1 MEFRPAAIIA
11 LVLVLTALNVVA
23 VGHRSADEMDERPWY
38 FELDI
43 DGDRLD
49 DRFDRLDLD
58 SASLFG
64 RMGVLLHFPS
74 LPSGEDAARALSDL
88 EGRGLSPELHR
99 IGRHVPALYITID
112 AREYGLLKGVE
123 WTNEPSFVEFRPP
136 QVSMMDVSSRAV
148 RARPSDLYSPL
159 TAGDL
164 GYDGSGVNIAVLD
177 TGVDNT
183 LHESFRSRVVYG
195 VDFTGA
201 TVIYGLD
208 PDDIDGHGTH
218 VAGTALGTG
227 GQSGTYQGVA
237 PGAGL
242 IDLRISKIYG
252 DISGNLEAALEWLI
266 DNHEERDIRVASIS
280 FGSTSTSSGTDTI
293 SRLVNALVEEGVV
306 VVAAAGNS
314 GVQGLPTPAAADL
327 AITVGASNDRN
338 TVDRS
343 DDVHESFSNRG
354 PRASDGDQDM
364 LDELK
369 PDVLAPGRD
378 IISAQHNSLSGYV
391 EMTGTSMSCPA
402 VSGVVA
408 LMLQANPDLDPIS
421 VKGILRSTA
430 QQTMGAS
437 RSDLDPKYNYRSGWG
452 HIDAYGAVKRAL
464 DLKSASFTGPEK
476 VPVSQPFAVDV
487 RANYTRTQWV
497 TGAESFTLRVSS
509 PSELG
514 TPKVVQH
521 SANGTP
527 HQVKGPVRDGQYWI
541 VDISITGEGPID
553 EASPRMVI
561 EYLAPAVAGTAFDIK
576 GEVLIGGVSTG
587 EETWTSTAVD
597 VQRQTDLSI
606 VPLAIWFSQNIVNS
620 GDEVTISARVNNTG
634 AEAEQALVRIYDGP
648 ARTGEVI
655 GEGRY
660 DIPGD
665 GYVIASFTWI
675 ANPGLHIITAVAD
688 PDNEINEPNELNN
701 SAERPLTVLG
711 FNPPPVAQLTID
723 PDRTTVM
730 SEVEFDGS
738 ASYDTN
744 PIGGNVVSYN
754 YDFGDG
760 STSGWV
766 EDGLIVHR
774 YSVPGIYTASLTV
787 RDNGGAISQ
796 NDASG
801 TVEVLDLS
809 LDRLDLYLDEGGGLN
824 GTYPS
829 SHEHPI
835 EEGANNALIGTWA
848 SDPFEVDTQLV
859 SVISLVLHVSG
870 SSNSTGIDARF
881 EDSSGTI
888 GSVSMGP
895 HAVNGEIT
903 FIADISTE
911 NHEIRYDDGL
921 RLVLSASTDGDVKL
935 LMGAELSRISLYPA
949 PSPNEEPVADAG
961 GDISVK
967 ALQSVLFSG
976 SGSDAD
982 GGIISARWDV
992 DDDGEWEAEG
1002 PQAMTYEYPGY
1013 DSPGTYRAVF
1023 EVRDDSG
1030 WWSRDTMMVTV
1041 FPFDHNFP
1049 PTISM
1054 DCPGEGPH
1062 SGLLAI
1068 SGSSS
1073 DDGEVL
1079 YVEISITY
1087 SNGTPVLSGEY
1098 ADGTS
1103 FWTYVWDTTKA
1114 ANGDH
1119 IVEAWAF
1126 DGQLRS
1132 EPASCTVS
1140 VHNDFH
1146 SPEILEVSVSPDSF
1160 VQGEAPDIRIT
1171 AMVRDID
1178 LPDDEVSADIDLS
1191 SMGGPSFA
1199 SMSIGEMIGDVIVF
1213 TFDYTPSDRMTA
1225 GDYAISV
1232 IATDSTS
1239 LYDTGEATLS
1249 VLSVLDIDVRR
1260 PMTTFLPGEIYV
1272 ISVVTDGSR
1281 TLHIEASSSAFTS
1294 GSVRLL
1300 DDGMD
1305 IDIVRGDGTYT
1316 GGGEISGASG
1326 EHIVTLTVREGDGT
1340 FIRNV
1345 TWTLNVREPLPAQE
1359 AGFPWAIVIGI
1370 PLLVLLLIA
1379 VAAAAFIVHS
1389 NERGSRPFPRPTI
1402 GAVEA
1407 LELPL
1412 EEGSVEGE
1420 VPGVPGEGHE
1430 ADHRELR
1437 HVQTGAEE

>member
-1 MEFRPAAIIA
+1 MELRPTAIIA
-11 LVLVLTALNVVA
+11 LLLVLTALNVIA
-23 VGHRSADEMDERPWY
+23 GGHRSADEMAESAWY

-49 DRFDRLDLD
+49 DRFDRLEMD
-58 SASLFG
+58 SASLLG
-64 RMGVLLHFPS
+64 RMGIILHFPA
-74 LPSGEDAARALSDL
+74 LPSEEDAARAIFDL

-99 IGRHVPALYITID
+99 IGRHVHALYITID
-112 AREYGLLKGVE
+112 AQRYQLLKGME

-136 QVSMMDVSSRAV
+136 QVPMLDVSSKAV

-159 TAGDL
+159 TTGDL
-164 GYDGSGVNIAVLD
+164 GFDGSGVNIAVLD

-218 VAGTALGTG
+218 VAGIALGTG

-242 IDLRISKIYG
+242 VDLKISKLYG

-266 DNHEERDIRVASIS
+266 DNHDERDIRVASIS

-293 SRLVNALVEEGVV
+293 SRLVNALVEDGVV

-314 GVQGLPTPAAADL
+314 GVQGFPTPAAADL

-364 LDELK
+364 IDELK
-369 PDVLAPGRD
+369 PDLMAPGRD

-391 EMTGTSMSCPA
+391 EMTGTSMSCPT

-421 VKGILRSTA
+421 VKEILRTTA

-452 HIDAYGAVKRAL
+452 SIDAYGAVKRAQ
-464 DLKSASFTGPEK
+464 DLRSASFSGPGQ
-476 VPVSQPFAVDV
+476 VPVSQLFTVDV

-497 TGAESFTLRVSS
+497 MGAESFTLRVSS

-514 TPKVVQH
+514 TPQIVQH

-527 HQVKGPVRDGQYWI
+527 HQVKGPVREGQFWV
-541 VDISITGEGPID
+541 VDISISGEDHID
-553 EASPRMVI
+553 EASPRLVI
-561 EYLAPAVAGTAFDIK
+561 EYLAPQVAGTAFEIK
-576 GEVLIGGVSTG
+576 GEVLIRGISTG
-587 EETWTSTAVD
+587 EGIWTLTAVD
-597 VQRQTDLSI
+597 VQRSPDLSI

-620 GDEVTISARVNNTG
+620 GDEITISVRVNNTG
-634 AEAEQALVRIYDGP
+634 SGAEQAMIRVIDGP

-660 DIPGD
+660 DVPED
-665 GYVIASFTWI
+665 GYVVASFTWI
-675 ANPGLHIITAVAD
+675 SNPGVHIITAVAD

-711 FNPPPVAQLTID
+711 FNPPPVAQLTVD
-723 PDRTTVM
+723 PSRTTVM
-730 SEVEFDGS
+730 SEVSFDGS

-754 YDFGDG
+754 FDFGDG

-766 EDGLIVHR
+766 EDDLVVHR

-787 RDNGGAISQ
+787 RDNGGATSQ

-801 TVEVLDLS
+801 TVEVLDIS

-824 GTYPS
+824 RTAPP

-835 EEGANNALIGTWA
+835 EEGANNAVIGTWA
-848 SDPFEVDTQLV
+848 SNPFDVDTQLV

-870 SSNSTGIDARF
+870 SSDSTAIDARL
-881 EDSSGTI
+881 EDGSGTI

-895 HAVNGEIT
+895 HAVDGEIT
-903 FIADISTE
+903 FMADLSTE
-911 NHEIRYDDGL
+911 NHEIRYDDGI
-921 RLVLSASTDGDVKL
+921 RLVLSANTEGDVML
-935 LMGAELSRISLYPA
+935 LMGAELSRISIYPA
-949 PSPNEEPVADAG
+949 PSPNEGPEADAG

-982 GGIISARWDV
+982 GEIISARWDV

-1002 PQAMTYEYPGY
+1002 PQAMIYEYPGY
-1013 DSPGTYRAVF
+1013 GSPGTYRAVF

-1030 WWSRDTMMVTV
+1030 WWARDTMMVTV
-1041 FPFDHNFP
+1041 YPFDHNFP
-1049 PTISM
+1049 PAVSM
-1054 DCPGEGPH
+1054 DCPGDGPH
-1062 SGLLAI
+1062 SGLLTI

-1079 YVEISITY
+1079 YVEISVTF
-1087 SNGTPVLSGEY
+1087 SDGTTVLSGEY

-1103 FWTYVWDTTKA
+1103 SWTYVWDTTKA
-1114 ANGDH
+1114 PNGDH
-1119 IVEAWAF
+1119 IVQAWAF

-1146 SPEILEVSVSPDSF
+1146 SPEILEISVSPDSF
-1160 VQGEAPDIRIT
+1160 LQGEAPVIRFT
-1171 AMVRDID
+1171 ARVRDID
-1178 LPDDEVSADIDLS
+1178 LPDDDISADIDLS
-1191 SMGGPSFA
+1191 SIGGPSFA
-1199 SMSIGEMIGDVIVF
+1199 SMNIGEIIGDVIVF
-1213 TFDYTPSDRMTA
+1213 TFDYTPSDRLAA
-1225 GDYAISV
+1225 GEYAISV

-1249 VLSVLDIDVRR
+1249 VLSALDIDVRR

-1272 ISVVTDGSR
+1272 ISVVTDGSKA
-1281 TLHIEASSSAFTS
+1281 LHIDAASSAFSS
-1294 GSVRLL
+1294 GSIRLL

-1305 IDIVRGDGTYT
+1305 PDIVRGDGTYT

-1326 EHIVTLTVREGDGT
+1326 EHTVTLTVRDGDGT
-1340 FIRNV
+1340 LIRNV
-1345 TWTLNVREPLPAQE
+1345 TWTLTVREPLPVQE
-1359 AGFPWAIVIGI
+1359 AGFPWAIVIGF
-1370 PLLVLLLIA
+1370 PLLILPLIA
-1379 VAAAAFIVHS
+1379 VAAAAFFIHS
-1389 NERGSRPFPRPTI
+1389 NERGSRPSPRPTLR
-1402 GAVEA
+1402 AVEA

-1412 EEGSVEGE
+1412 EEGSVQGE
-1420 VPGVPGEGHE
+1420 MPGVPGEDIVE
-1430 ADHRELR
+1430 
-1437 HVQTGAEE
+1437 